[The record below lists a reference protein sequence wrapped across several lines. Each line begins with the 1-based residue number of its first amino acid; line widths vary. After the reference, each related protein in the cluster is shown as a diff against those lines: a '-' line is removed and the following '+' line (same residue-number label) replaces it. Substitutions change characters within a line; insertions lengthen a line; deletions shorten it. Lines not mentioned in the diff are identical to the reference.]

1 MCFFRDRLDRGISG
15 LTESGAMNVRQARR
29 TLATACSA
37 HLLHDGLSD
46 LLYVLFPVWA
56 RELSLSFAQVGLL
69 RTGYSGAMSLFQI
82 PAGLLAERW
91 GEARLLAGGT
101 ALGALGFFFLASA
114 GNFGIL
120 LLFLLLAGLGSSVQ
134 HPLSASLV
142 SRSYEEGPR
151 RFALGTYN
159 FSGDLGKMTLPACVG
174 FVTAW
179 AGWRVA
185 ARGAAGLAFLGALAI
200 LLILTRLDRPASAEP
215 QGREDRPVRNG
226 WGIRDARGFTMLSA
240 IHSIDNGTRTAFLT
254 YLPFLLLGKG
264 AALDTMGLALGLTF
278 TGGAAGKFVC
288 GAVAERLGVIRT
300 VILTEAATSLGVL
313 LLLALP
319 LQPAFALLLFLGIAL
334 NGTSSA
340 LYGTVPDLVAP
351 ERRSRAYG
359 LFYTVGIGSG
369 AAAPP
374 LFGLLSDRVGVP
386 MMLVALAALVA
397 VTIPL
402 AQVLRP
408 SLRGLSGEAE
418 RAARPSPSLPKSP

>member
-1 MCFFRDRLDRGISG
+1 
-15 LTESGAMNVRQARR
+15 MNAPHARR
-29 TLATACSA
+29 TLVTACSA
-37 HLLHDGLSD
+37 HFLHDGMSD

-91 GEARLLAGGT
+91 GEARLLAAGT
-101 ALGALGFFFLASA
+101 AIGALGFFLISSA
-114 GNFGIL
+114 GSFGVL

-134 HPLSASLV
+134 HPLSSSLV
-142 SRSYEEGPR
+142 SRGYEEGPQ

-174 FVTAW
+174 FVTTW
-179 AGWRVA
+179 AGWRMA
-185 ARGAAGLAFLGALAI
+185 ARGVGGLAILGALAI
-200 LLILTRLDRPASAEP
+200 LLILSRLDRSASARRVS
-215 QGREDRPVRNG
+215 REDRPVQNS
-226 WGIRDARGFTMLSA
+226 WGVRDARGFTLLSA
-240 IHSIDNGTRTAFLT
+240 IHSLDNGTRTAFLT
-254 YLPFLLLGKG
+254 YLPFLLLAKG

-313 LLLALP
+313 LLLLLP
-319 LQPAFALLLFLGIAL
+319 LRPAFALLVFLGVAL

-340 LYGTVPDLVAP
+340 LYGTVPDLVVP

-374 LFGLLSDRVGVP
+374 LFGLLSDRVGVST
-386 MMLVALAALVA
+386 MLVVLALLVS

-402 AQVLRP
+402 AHLLRP
-408 SLRGLSGEAE
+408 SLRVLPGEVAG
-418 RAARPSPSLPKSP
+418 PPKSP